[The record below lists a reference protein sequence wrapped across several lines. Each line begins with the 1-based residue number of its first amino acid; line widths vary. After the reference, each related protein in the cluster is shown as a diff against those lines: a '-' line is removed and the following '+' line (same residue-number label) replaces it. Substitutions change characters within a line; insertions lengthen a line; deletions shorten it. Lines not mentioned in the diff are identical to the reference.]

1 MAKDTTQQTS
11 FSHSDPRVQ
20 AAMTFTQ
27 GDEDKARKMAS
38 GEYHDVMVIKGKF
51 TLEKTGVY
59 GNYMIFANTEK
70 SAFVNISVI
79 SYTDPSPY
87 EEINPAVSWKEYY
100 KACERIAGM
109 VTITDT
115 SDLIPHLTA
124 SLAGYD
130 IFSDFA
136 AGDEANATQ
145 TMNDIMNKYL
155 SSNSVSNKLS
165 FEATSSLD
173 LFEERIPM
181 VEVKAK
187 APSSSSSSAADNRP
201 EIEKQ
206 FTFVVEAKA
215 IVSPLKGKRVADLV
229 KGDQI
234 ILLLVNRDGAS
245 LKIAEALGAFDE
257 NRNYK
262 PIKGKF
268 LDKIPVEKIGYYLY
282 CALAK
287 NAVAKIPEEGNVQ
300 IETADGVSRMTI
312 DDVEEKKKSID
323 RNLMVYVAMLL
334 GLVIIAAIIIYV
346 LV

>member
-1 MAKDTTQQTS
+1 MAKENTPQTS

-27 GDEDKARKMAS
+27 GDEEKARKMAS
-38 GEYHDVMVIKGKF
+38 GEFHDVMVIKGKF
-51 TLEKTGVY
+51 ILEKTGIY
-59 GNYMIFANTEK
+59 GNYMIFTNTEK
-70 SAFVNISVI
+70 STFLNISVI

-87 EEINPAVSWKEYY
+87 EEIDPTVHWKEYY

-136 AGDEANATQ
+136 SNDESNATQ
-145 TMNDIMNKYL
+145 TLNDIFNKYL
-155 SSNSVSNKLS
+155 SSNSVSNEIS
-165 FEATSSLD
+165 FEKASSLD

-181 VEVKAK
+181 AEVKAK
-187 APSSSSSSAADNRP
+187 APSSASASSADNRP

-206 FTFVVEAKA
+206 FTFVVEGKA

-234 ILLLVNRDGAS
+234 ILYLVNRDGAS
-245 LKIAEALGAFDE
+245 LKIAEALGAFDDD
-257 NRNYK
+257 RNYK

-268 LDKIPVEKIGYYLY
+268 LEKIPVEKIGYYLY

-300 IETADGVSRMTI
+300 IETADEVSRMTI

-323 RNLMVYVAMLL
+323 RNLMVYIAMLL
-334 GLVIIAAIIIYV
+334 GLVVIAAILIYV
-346 LV
+346 LI

>member
-1 MAKDTTQQTS
+1 MAKENIQQTS

-27 GDEDKARKMAS
+27 GDEEKARKMAS
-38 GEYHDVMVIKGKF
+38 GEYNDVVVIKGKF
-51 TLEKTGVY
+51 ILEKTGVY

-70 SAFVNISVI
+70 STFLNISVI

-87 EEINPAVSWKEYY
+87 EEINPSVSWKEYY

-136 AGDEANATQ
+136 SGDEANATQ
-145 TMNDIMNKYL
+145 TMNDILNKYL
-155 SSNSVSNKLS
+155 SSNSIANNLS
-165 FEATSSLD
+165 FEKTSSLD
-173 LFEERIPM
+173 LFEERIPI

-187 APSSSSSSAADNRP
+187 APSSSSSASDNRP

-268 LDKIPVEKIGYYLY
+268 IDKIPVEKIGYYLY

-312 DDVEEKKKSID
+312 DDVDEKKKSID

-346 LV
+346 LI